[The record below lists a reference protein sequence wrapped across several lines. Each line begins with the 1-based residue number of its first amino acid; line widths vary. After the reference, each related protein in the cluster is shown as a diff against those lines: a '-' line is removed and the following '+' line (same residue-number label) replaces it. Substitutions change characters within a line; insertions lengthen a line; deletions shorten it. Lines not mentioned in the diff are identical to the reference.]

1 MHTSTLFQINGTNE
15 LIYKTETVPQI
26 QKTNL
31 QIPGLG
37 GGGMINWE
45 FGIEIHTAIYKIDN

>member
-26 QKTNL
+26 QKKNL
-31 QIPGLG
+31 QLPGLG
-37 GGGMINWE
+37 GRRDDKL
-45 FGIEIHTAIYKIDN
+45 GIWN

>member
-37 GGGMINWE
+37 GRRDDKL
-45 FGIEIHTAIYKIDN
+45 GIWN